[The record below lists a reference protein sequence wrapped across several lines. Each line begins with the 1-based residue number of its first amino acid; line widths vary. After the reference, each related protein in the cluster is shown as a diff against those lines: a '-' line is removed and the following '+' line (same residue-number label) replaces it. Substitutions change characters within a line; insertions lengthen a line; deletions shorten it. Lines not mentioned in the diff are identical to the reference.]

1 MGWTVSY
8 VAPSR
13 KFRGAVEH
21 SKGHQGDPV
30 PVTTKLRKRLGS
42 EAVQDL
48 IREATE
54 RARVLPKRSVRD
66 PWPSNR
72 LTGDDPVPEGAA

>member
-1 MGWTVSY
+1 M
-8 VAPSR
+8 
-13 KFRGAVEH
+13 
-21 SKGHQGDPV
+21 
-30 PVTTKLRKRLGS
+30 KLRKRLGS

-54 RARVLPKRSVRD
+54 RARGLPKRSVRD